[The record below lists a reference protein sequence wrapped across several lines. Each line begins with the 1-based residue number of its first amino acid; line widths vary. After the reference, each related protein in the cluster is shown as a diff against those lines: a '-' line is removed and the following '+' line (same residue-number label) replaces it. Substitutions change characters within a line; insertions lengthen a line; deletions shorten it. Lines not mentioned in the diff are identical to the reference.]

1 MDIGGFKTLEA
12 DISYVLDFLCIAR
25 LISNVHPRSQR
36 ERPWGW
42 GWSNFLIPSFTRHV
56 RVILSSLVL
65 PWE

>member
-12 DISYVLDFLCIAR
+12 DISYVLDFLSIAR
-25 LISNVHPRSQR
+25 LISNVHPHSQR

-42 GWSNFLIPSFTRHV
+42 GWSNFLIPSLTRHV

>member
-36 ERPWGW
+36 ERPWG
-42 GWSNFLIPSFTRHV
+42 
-56 RVILSSLVL
+56 
-65 PWE
+65 